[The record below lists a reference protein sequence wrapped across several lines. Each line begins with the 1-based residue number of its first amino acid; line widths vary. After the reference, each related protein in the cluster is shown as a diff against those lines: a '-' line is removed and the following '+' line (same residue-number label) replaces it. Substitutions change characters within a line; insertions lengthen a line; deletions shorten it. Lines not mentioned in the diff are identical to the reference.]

1 MTRALSTELDQLDQ
15 PCHDGPVTE
24 SVTIHEAKAHFSKL
38 VRRAEAGEEIVV
50 RRGREPVARIVPLPK
65 RRGVRGFGSMKG
77 EIWMVSDE
85 EMKKVD
91 EEIAGMFEQSVI
103 FPEEKAR
110 PGKA

>member
-1 MTRALSTELDQLDQ
+1 VAD
-15 PCHDGPVTE
+15 
-24 SVTIHEAKAHFSKL
+24 SVTIHEAKTHFSKL

-65 RRGVRGFGSMKG
+65 ARRVRGFGSMKG

-91 EEIAGMFEQSVI
+91 EEIADAFEESVI
-103 FPEEKAR
+103 FPEEKTES
-110 PGKA
+110 GKG